1 MHGEQFSEKNIYRK
15 LLIFYYNSRPYELK
29 FLLVLSLNPRRV
41 YEAILKPV
49 FAAKKITFG
58 QIKWKE
64 KRIILAMSIM
74 LLGSGNICW
83 GWHWVSQELLQKQR
97 WMTT

>member
-1 MHGEQFSEKNIYRK
+1 MLHIFVGSRLCLGITKAMHGEQFSEKNIYRK

-58 QIKWKE
+58 QIK
-64 KRIILAMSIM
+64 
-74 LLGSGNICW
+74 
-83 GWHWVSQELLQKQR
+83 
-97 WMTT
+97 